1 MRFRE
6 LLDIMRQMLAR
17 HERAYAN
24 LFAGLSDEEK
34 QGKQEKAL
42 QTLVAHQLDG
52 NLKPLEDSVLRARFD
67 ARELEKAFEEL
78 YDTILTP
85 PITDED

>member
-6 LLDIMRQMLAR
+6 LLDIMRQMLER
-17 HERAYAN
+17 HERAYAR
-24 LFAGLSDEEK
+24 LFAGISDEEK

-42 QTLVAHQLDG
+42 QTLVAYQLDA
-52 NLKPLEDSVLRARFD
+52 NLTPLSDAALHARFD

-78 YDTILTP
+78 HDTILTP
-85 PITDED
+85 PIMDED